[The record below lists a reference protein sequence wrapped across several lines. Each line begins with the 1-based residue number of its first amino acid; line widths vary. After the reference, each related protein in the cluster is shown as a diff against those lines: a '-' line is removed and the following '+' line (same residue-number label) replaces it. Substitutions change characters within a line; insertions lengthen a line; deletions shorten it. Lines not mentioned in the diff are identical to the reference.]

1 MNEEISARELV
12 DQLDEFQKLYST
24 IEKTI
29 LKKNRLNTSSFSIMS
44 QLTEQ
49 PLTLK
54 QLTSL
59 FSLDKSTLSRQVNQ
73 LVLKGFILKE
83 AGTDKRVFYLSTSKE
98 AKQLMNAIQYEI
110 EFYIYD
116 LFALWPNDEKKL
128 LLVLLG
134 RMNRRIRLANESK
147 IKQ

>member
-73 LVLKGFILKE
+73 LVYLRLILKE

-116 LFALWPNDEKKL
+116 LFALWPNDEK
-128 LLVLLG
+128 
-134 RMNRRIRLANESK
+134 NYYWFF
-147 IKQ
+147 